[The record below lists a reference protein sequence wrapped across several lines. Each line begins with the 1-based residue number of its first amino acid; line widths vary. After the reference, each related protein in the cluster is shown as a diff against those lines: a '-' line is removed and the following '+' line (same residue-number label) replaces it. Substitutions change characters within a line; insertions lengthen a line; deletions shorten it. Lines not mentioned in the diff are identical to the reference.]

1 MKIII
6 ENIEFDYNIGCG
18 LLKLKYNECPF
29 PELSDS
35 WDDIKPLSFKEIAE
49 FNNLEQRRVGILCL
63 GLERLVKEVNPILIN
78 EKTITKT
85 TNWVGDDGELIK
97 KDYRDSYELFKVSSE
112 YFNKNLDDN
121 QRQMGSVYFVKCKDT
136 STNREYFIWV
146 DILSVYQTNFDTNSI
161 WGMTTEQVENKIN
174 ALMAIAWTIQT
185 NIAKGKISKII
196 RQGDCVLIK
205 PKSDFLPLDNPR
217 HLTEKE
223 YLKLLVAES

>member
-146 DILSVYQTNFDTNSI
+146 DILSVYQTNFDTKSI
-161 WGMTTEQVENKIN
+161 WRMTTEQVENKIN

-196 RQGDCVLIK
+196 RQGDCVLIE

>member
-161 WGMTTEQVENKIN
+161 WRMTTEQVENKIN

-196 RQGDCVLIK
+196 RQGDCVLIE

>member
-6 ENIEFDYNIGCG
+6 QNIEFDYNIGCG

-146 DILSVYQTNFDTNSI
+146 DILSVYQTNFDTKSI
-161 WGMTTEQVENKIN
+161 WRMTTEQVENKIN